1 MAFYIKCPAYTV
13 GPIKTREAAERR
25 LSGIEAMG
33 ECREVHEIVEDRPA

>member
-25 LSGIEAMG
+25 LAGIEAAG
-33 ECREVHEIVEDRPA
+33 GCHEAHEIVEAER